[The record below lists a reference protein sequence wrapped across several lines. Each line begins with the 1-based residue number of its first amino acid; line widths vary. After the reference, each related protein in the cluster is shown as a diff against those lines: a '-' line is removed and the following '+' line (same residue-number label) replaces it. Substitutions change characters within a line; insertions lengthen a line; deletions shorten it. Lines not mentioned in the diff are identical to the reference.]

1 MEIPRTLLY
10 INMTPTKTLIPSD
23 TLNLAFLPGADLAR
37 LGFRMENANFAP
49 LGLMKIPRPL
59 LYTNMTLTK

>member
-1 MEIPRTLLY
+1 
-10 INMTPTKTLIPSD
+10 MTPTKTLIPSD

-49 LGLMKIPRPL
+49 KGLMKIPRPL
-59 LYTNMTLTK
+59 LYSNMTLTKPLVPSDGLT